1 MSAAS
6 DGPDGLAGPPPPDRA
21 ASAATDGPDAP
32 AGVIGSGVSAGSEG
46 SGASGDP
53 GGHGDDATM
62 ADVAERAG
70 VSVSTVSRTLR
81 GLSSVSPQTRDRVE
95 KAARELSFAVSR
107 SASSLVTGKTR
118 RIAVL
123 TPHLDSWFLGNT
135 IAGVSAVLREAEL
148 DLLVYSVTDVAE
160 RRAFFDRLPARRNA
174 DAMLVTCFDLTP
186 EERARLDALGMPV
199 VFVSQHAP
207 GRPSVYIDDADSAL
221 RGMRHLLNLGHR
233 RIAFLQSS
241 DNTGFYW
248 SSQERL
254 TGYRNALAEAG
265 LPYDEELVLYPVA
278 RHRRGIREAVGQ
290 LLSLRNPP
298 TAVFAESDE
307 VAIEV
312 MGLLRSA
319 GVDIPGRISILGF
332 DDHHFSEWLDLT
344 TVAQPVE
351 EIGRAAAE
359 LARSIIDDPEAD
371 PARHIVFPTRVIPRG
386 STAPPAPTEA
396 ARREAGPARPHDI

>member
-1 MSAAS
+1 MSAAFDS
-6 DGPDGLAGPPPPDRA
+6 
-21 ASAATDGPDAP
+21 P
-32 AGVIGSGVSAGSEG
+32 AGVTGSAPPDSAVTRLPGQESAG
-46 SGASGDP
+46 AD
-53 GGHGDDATM
+53 GHGGEATM

-81 GLSSVSPQTRDRVE
+81 GLSSVSPQTRGRVE
-95 KAARELSFAVSR
+95 KAARELSFAISR

-135 IAGVSAVLREAEL
+135 IAGVSGVLREAEL
-148 DLLVYSVTDVAE
+148 DLLVYSVTDLAE
-160 RRAFFDRLPARRNA
+160 RGAFFDRLPARRNA
-174 DAMLVTCFDLTP
+174 DALLVTCFDLTP

-199 VFVSQHAP
+199 VFVSQHVP
-207 GRPSVYIDDADSAL
+207 GRPSVYIDDVDSAQ

-241 DNTGFYW
+241 DDTGFHW
-248 SSQERL
+248 SSKERL
-254 TGYRNALAEAG
+254 TGYRKTLEEAG

-278 RHRRGIREAVGQ
+278 RHRRGIREAVGH
-290 LLSLRNPP
+290 LLSLRTPP

-312 MGLLRSA
+312 MGVLRSS
-319 GVDIPGRISILGF
+319 GVDVPGRMSVLGF
-332 DDHHFSEWLDLT
+332 DDHHLAEWLDLT

-351 EIGRAAAE
+351 DIGRAAAE

-371 PARHIVFPTRVIPRG
+371 PTRHVVFPTRVIPRG
-386 STAPPAPTEA
+386 STAPPTPPP
-396 ARREAGPARPHDI
+396 AGAQEDPPHPRNP